1 MQPTM
6 QADVQAFY
14 WCLFVI
20 FLAVVFSFIAV
31 LITSA
36 NRRRE
41 REAYYRSET
50 LKKIAEMQ
58 TEGANHALEL
68 LREQEK
74 LLLRRKREGRV
85 LSGLI
90 TMAVGLALLIF
101 MVGHL
106 GNHGHGVFLIMLV
119 PIFVGAVLWWYGRT
133 MAVGE

>member
-1 MQPTM
+1 MQP
-6 QADVQAFY
+6 DVQAFY

-31 LITSA
+31 LSTSS

-41 REAYYRSET
+41 REAFYRGET

-58 TEGANHALEL
+58 GDGANHALEL

-74 LLLRRKREGRV
+74 LLQRRRSESRV

-90 TMAVGLALLIF
+90 TMAVGFALLIF
-101 MVGHL
+101 MGVHVGR
-106 GNHGHGVFLIMLV
+106 HGHGVFLIALI
-119 PIFVGAVLWWYGRT
+119 PIFVGAVLWWYGRS
-133 MAVGE
+133 MAAAD